1 MTFKILLVSFSFLFL
16 INDTVDWDAVYT
28 KASYSLSHSKKALSS
43 NNFDQQKQYSAK
55 VLDSYQVLYDHLRA
69 CDCQDLKYKVEDI
82 IKDAN
87 KAIDPDTWEI
97 GRYYSKKVYL
107 QTQDLITELDER
119 TFEEAKNKPY

>member
-1 MTFKILLVSFSFLFL
+1 MTFKILVLSFSFLLLF
-16 INDTVDWDAVYT
+16 NDSVDWEAVYS

-43 NNFDQQKQYSAK
+43 NNFDHQKYYSEK
-55 VLDSYQVLYDHLRA
+55 VLDSYEILYSHLEK

-107 QTQDLITELDER
+107 QTQDLITTLDQR
-119 TFEEAKNKPY
+119 ASEEAKK

>member
-1 MTFKILLVSFSFLFL
+1 MTFKTLVLSFSFLLLF
-16 INDTVDWDAVYT
+16 NDSVDWEAVYS

-43 NNFDQQKQYSAK
+43 NNFDHQKYYSEK
-55 VLDSYQVLYDHLRA
+55 VLDSYEILYSHLEE

-107 QTQDLITELDER
+107 QTQDLITALDQR
-119 TFEEAKNKPY
+119 ASEEAKK

>member
-1 MTFKILLVSFSFLFL
+1 MTFKILLISFSFLFFT
-16 INDTVDWDAVYT
+16 NNSVDWDVVYS

-43 NNFDQQKQYSAK
+43 NNFDHQKYYSEK
-55 VLDSYQVLYDHLRA
+55 VLDSYEILYSHLEK

-107 QTQDLITELDER
+107 QTQDLITTLDQR
-119 TFEEAKNKPY
+119 ASEEAKK